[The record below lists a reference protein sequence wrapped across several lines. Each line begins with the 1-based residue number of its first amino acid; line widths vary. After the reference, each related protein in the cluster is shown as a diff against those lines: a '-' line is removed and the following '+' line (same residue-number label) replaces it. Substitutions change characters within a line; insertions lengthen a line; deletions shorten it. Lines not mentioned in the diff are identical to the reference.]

1 MEPSFMKEYI
11 KEKAVDKKALEKYFK
26 IIEYFENNGVRDNYY
41 SFHHIYPS
49 FLYKQ
54 ELGAKNRSYT
64 IDKLDEDY
72 PPEDNVIK
80 IDNQYHVLAHYYLG
94 KALLTKDAKNSFR
107 IFDDWTREFEEYS
120 EKDAIELGLNVKETS
135 QPNNFDKYLTNKE
148 KREFYKNKV

>member
-1 MEPSFMKEYI
+1 MKEYI
-11 KEKAVDKKALEKYFK
+11 KEKLKEKAIDKKALEKYFK
-26 IIEYFENNGVRDNYY
+26 VIEYFENNGVRDNYY

-80 IDNQYHVLAHYYLG
+80 IDNQGNRYRGEGYNPWYENELAFG
-94 KALLTKDAKNSFR
+94 KDCTGWTAL
-107 IFDDWTREFEEYS
+107 
-120 EKDAIELGLNVKETS
+120 VKKWW
-135 QPNNFDKYLTNKE
+135 N
-148 KREFYKNKV
+148 YKG